1 MIKKNYIE
9 GFYCPKKKQN
19 KTFLAAELL
28 AVPVQD
34 ELVVVYDKNGKELG
48 VLQREKKVKCCLK
61 NKLNATV
68 QIK

>member
-1 MIKKNYIE
+1 MSKRKK
-9 GFYCPKKKQN
+9 

-34 ELVVVYDKNGKELG
+34 ELVVYYKNGKELG
-48 VLQREKKVKCCLK
+48 ILQGGKKVKCYLK